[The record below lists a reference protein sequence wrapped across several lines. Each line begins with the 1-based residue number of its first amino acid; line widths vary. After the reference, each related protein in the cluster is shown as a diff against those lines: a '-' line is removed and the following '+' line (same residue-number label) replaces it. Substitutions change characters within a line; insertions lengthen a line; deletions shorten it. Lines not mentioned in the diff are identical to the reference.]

1 MELDKTNK
9 KPERDMDRGQEKDK
23 DMGHRPDKEQDM
35 VHKREKGMVT
45 DKEPGKESMPDMV
58 QGMAKGSELATVPG
72 LSMCIRLAAD
82 SKIVCYSR
90 GNQRYSV
97 CYSTE
102 MRYTLAPFH

>member
-23 DMGHRPDKEQDM
+23 DMGHRPDKEQ
-35 VHKREKGMVT
+35 
-45 DKEPGKESMPDMV
+45 DMV

-97 CYSTE
+97 YYSTE
-102 MRYTLAPFH
+102 MRYTLAPFR

>member
-1 MELDKTNK
+1 
-9 KPERDMDRGQEKDK
+9 
-23 DMGHRPDKEQDM
+23 M

-82 SKIVCYSR
+82 SKIVCY
-90 GNQRYSV
+90 
-97 CYSTE
+97 
-102 MRYTLAPFH
+102 

>member
-1 MELDKTNK
+1 
-9 KPERDMDRGQEKDK
+9 
-23 DMGHRPDKEQDM
+23 M

-90 GNQRYSV
+90 GNQRYSL

-102 MRYTLAPFH
+102 IRYTLAPFH